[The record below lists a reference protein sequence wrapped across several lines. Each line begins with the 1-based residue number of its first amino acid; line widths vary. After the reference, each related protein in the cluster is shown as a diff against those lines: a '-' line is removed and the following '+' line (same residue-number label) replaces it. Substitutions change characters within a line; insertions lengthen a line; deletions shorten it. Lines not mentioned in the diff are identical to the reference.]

1 MSHAGLILGL
11 PELEVERV
19 DRNDA
24 IIVYAKPTTRPS
36 CLYCDDPMVRIKATY
51 QRTLKHTRQGNQLI
65 TLCLKTPKHHCLR
78 CGRYFRHRFNG
89 VRPRFRASE
98 AFRLE
103 VFETHDGGV
112 TQAKLTRTHRVSA
125 ATTERWYQSYCRQR
139 LSEMSNRPCPKVMGI
154 DEHFFTRKRGFATT
168 LVDLRRNKVFDVR
181 LGRSESSLEGYLRRL
196 RGKDNVRLIVMDLS
210 ETYRKIARQHFPRAT
225 IVADRFHVIRLV
237 NQHFLSAW
245 KDVDPEGRRH
255 RGLLSLMRRHAW
267 RLRPEQHKNLQRYL
281 SDYPALA
288 ALYEAKQD
296 LNRLLLLKNQ
306 RKKSVRRRLPKLLT
320 LIKQLQQSPLRRL
333 AKTLTSWLEP
343 IVAMWRFS
351 KSNGPTEGFHNK
363 MEMMTRRAYG
373 FRNFEN
379 YRLRVLTHCG
389 WDGIINRV

>member
-36 CLYCDDPMVRIKATY
+36 CLYCDDPRVRIKATY

-65 TLCLKTPKHHCLR
+65 TLCLKTPKYHCLR

-139 LSEMSNRPCPKVMGI
+139 LSELSNRPC
-154 DEHFFTRKRGFATT
+154 E
-168 LVDLRRNKVFDVR
+168 
-181 LGRSESSLEGYLRRL
+181 
-196 RGKDNVRLIVMDLS
+196 
-210 ETYRKIARQHFPRAT
+210 
-225 IVADRFHVIRLV
+225 
-237 NQHFLSAW
+237 
-245 KDVDPEGRRH
+245 
-255 RGLLSLMRRHAW
+255 
-267 RLRPEQHKNLQRYL
+267 
-281 SDYPALA
+281 
-288 ALYEAKQD
+288 
-296 LNRLLLLKNQ
+296 
-306 RKKSVRRRLPKLLT
+306 
-320 LIKQLQQSPLRRL
+320 
-333 AKTLTSWLEP
+333 
-343 IVAMWRFS
+343 
-351 KSNGPTEGFHNK
+351 
-363 MEMMTRRAYG
+363 
-373 FRNFEN
+373 
-379 YRLRVLTHCG
+379 
-389 WDGIINRV
+389 